1 MGLHLRDH
9 ALLDDPAPFARLL
22 EQPGVVEE
30 STLEGRV
37 GFMAFHGGRLEE
49 VTDFV
54 AREAAAAS
62 GSSYYGV
69 LQPDDEQ
76 WHIPSHR
83 VTADQSPS
91 LAGFLDHVDV
101 VVAIHGFGRQDL
113 WRSLLVGGRN
123 RALAEH
129 VACHLIPALPHYE
142 ILTDLDEI
150 PRPLRGQHSR
160 NPANAA
166 RHGGIQIELPPRVR
180 GRSPIF
186 WGLDVEHPVPHTSA
200 LVEGLAAAAI
210 AWSERPAN

>member
-9 ALLDDPAPFARLL
+9 ALLEDPQPFARLL

-30 STLEGRV
+30 STIEGPV

-49 VTDFV
+49 VTDVV
-54 AREAAAAS
+54 ARGAAELS

-83 VTADQSPS
+83 VTAEQSET
-91 LAGFLDHVDV
+91 LAEFLDHVEV
-101 VVAIHGFGRQDL
+101 VIAIHGFGRVDL

-123 RALAEH
+123 RELAEH
-129 VACHLIPALPHYE
+129 VACRLIPALPHYE
-142 ILTDLDEI
+142 ILTDLDDI
-150 PRPLRGQHSR
+150 PKPLRGQHPN
-160 NPANAA
+160 NPANVP
-166 RHGGIQIELPPRVR
+166 RGGGVQIELPPRVR

-186 WGLDVEHPVPHTSA
+186 WGMDVQHPVPHTTSLIRALARSA
-200 LVEGLAAAAI
+200 DEWVAGG
-210 AWSERPAN
+210 